1 MSHSVIQANQ
11 ELLMKAANYYK
22 SSAAAKT
29 PPGAVF
35 SAKIEG
41 CTITGYKSGKIL
53 FQGKHAETE
62 AQRWGSAPAESK
74 PKSAAKTVNGFAPP
88 PNIASLSAIGSD
100 EVGTGD
106 FFGPITVVAAYVSKE
121 NIPLIKEMGARD
133 SKGLKDPQ
141 IIEIAKN
148 LIHAVPYSLLVLK
161 NEKYNELQKKGM
173 TQGKMKAWL
182 HNQAIRHLLD
192 KIHPEEPEAILIDQF
207 VDPNIYYSH
216 LKGQTFSKKNTYFST
231 KAEGIHLAVAAASI
245 IARYS
250 FVKEFDKL
258 SKKAGMTLPKGAGKQ
273 VDEAA
278 AKLILKNGEQDLGQY
293 TKSHFANTEKALA
306 IASRK
311 RH

>member
-1 MSHSVIQANQ
+1 MSHSVIQANSK
-11 ELLMKAANYYK
+11 LLAEAANYYK
-22 SSAAAKT
+22 SHSAAKLPA
-29 PPGAVF
+29 GAVF
-35 SAKIEG
+35 SAKVDG
-41 CTITGYKSGKIL
+41 CTVTGYKSGKIL
-53 FQGKHAETE
+53 FQGSAAETE
-62 AQRWGSAPAESK
+62 ARRWGESNPAK
-74 PKSAAKTVNGFAPP
+74 PAKSAAKTVNGFAPP
-88 PNIASLSAIGSD
+88 PNISELSAIGSD

-106 FFGPITVVAAYVSKE
+106 YFGPMTVTAAYVSRE
-121 NIPLIKEMGARD
+121 NLPLIKEMGVRD

-148 LIHAVPYSLLVLK
+148 LIHAIPYSLLVLK

-182 HNQAIRHLLD
+182 HNQAIRHLMD
-192 KIHPEEPEAILIDQF
+192 KINPEEPEAVLIDQF

-216 LKGQTFSKKNTYFST
+216 LRGQTFSKKNTYFST

-278 AKLILKNGEQDLGQY
+278 AKLISKQGEQVLHTY
-293 TKSHFANTEKALA
+293 TKTHFANTQKAL
-306 IASRK
+306 SLLDRK
-311 RH
+311 RP